1 MTTDKTITPELLDQ
15 LLANYSRPEDLTGE
29 NGLFKQLKK
38 ALIER
43 ALGAELTEHLGYEK
57 GDPTGRGSGNSRN
70 GTSSKTLLTEDGE
83 IEIVVPR
90 DRAGSFEPQLVAKG
104 QTRFDGF
111 DDKILSLYARG
122 MTVREI
128 QGHLAEL
135 YGAEV
140 SPDLISRVT
149 DAVLE
154 EVREWQSRPL
164 EAVYPIVFFDAMR
177 VKIRDEGL
185 VKNKAVYVA
194 LAYNSD
200 GEKDVL
206 GLWIEQT
213 EGAKFW
219 LRVVNELKA
228 RGVNDILIAVVD
240 GLKGFPEAIT
250 SVYPQTL
257 VQTCIVHLIRNS
269 LAFVSWKDRKAILP
283 SIKAIYRAESA
294 DAALN
299 RLSEFE
305 AEWGKRYP
313 AIGQIWR
320 NAWEHVVPFFAF
332 APGIRKM
339 IYTTNAVEALH
350 RSLRKIIKTRGSFPT
365 DEAALKLL
373 YLAIRNAGVHWRRP
387 VEWTAAMGQFAIH
400 FGARFP
406 GTAR

>member
-1 MTTDKTITPELLDQ
+1 MTTDSTITPELLDQ
-15 LLANYSRPEDLTGE
+15 LLSNYSKPEDLTGE

-57 GDPTGRGSGNSRN
+57 GDPAGRGSGNSRN
-70 GTSSKTLLTEDGE
+70 GTSSKTILTEDGE
-83 IEIVVPR
+83 IEITVPR
-90 DRAGSFEPQLVAKG
+90 DRAGSFEPQLIAKG

-149 DAVLE
+149 DAVLD

-164 EAVYPIVFFDAMR
+164 DAVYPIVFFDALR

-194 LAYNSD
+194 LAYNAD

-294 DAALN
+294 DAAAL
-299 RLSEFE
+299 RLAEFE

-373 YLAIRNAGVHWRRP
+373 YLALRNAGVHWRRP

>member
-1 MTTDKTITPELLDQ
+1 MTATTITPELLDQ
-15 LLANYSRPEDLTGE
+15 LLANYEKPEDLTGE

-38 ALIER
+38 GLIER

-57 GDPTGRGSGNSRN
+57 GDPAGRGSGNSRN
-70 GTSSKTLLTEDGE
+70 GTSSKTILTEDGE
-83 IEIVVPR
+83 IEITVPR
-90 DRAGSFEPQLVAKG
+90 DRAGSFEPQLIAKG

-164 EAVYPIVFFDAMR
+164 DAVYPIVFFDALR

-194 LAYNSD
+194 LAYNGD

-219 LRVVNELKA
+219 LRVINELKA

-294 DAALN
+294 DAALL
-299 RLSEFE
+299 RLAEFE

-365 DEAALKLL
+365 DEAAVKLL

-387 VEWTAAMGQFAIH
+387 VEWTTAMGQFAIH

-406 GTAR
+406 GTARS

>member
-1 MTTDKTITPELLDQ
+1 MTTDSTITPELLDQ
-15 LLANYSRPEDLTGE
+15 LLANYSKPEDLTGE
-29 NGLFKQLKK
+29 NGLFKQLKR

-57 GDPTGRGSGNSRN
+57 GDPGGRGSGNSRN
-70 GTSSKTLLTEDGE
+70 GTSSKTILTEDGE
-83 IEIVVPR
+83 IEIAVPR

-135 YGAEV
+135 YGTEV
-140 SPDLISRVT
+140 SRDLISRVT

-154 EVREWQSRPL
+154 EVREWQGRPL
-164 EAVYPIVFFDAMR
+164 DAIYPIVFFDAMR

-219 LRVVNELKA
+219 LRVVNELKT

-269 LAFVSWKDRKAILP
+269 LAFVAWKDRKAILP

-294 DAALN
+294 EAALL

-373 YLAIRNAGVHWRRP
+373 FLAIRNAGVHWRRP